1 MSGSHHCFL
10 AGFQRLLQR
19 PWRLYLAAELGK
31 PHYVNNIFDMHLR
44 ECDVLLANDVCLEV
58 SARAVVIS
66 VNLKMSPFDT
76 VPNMSVLV
84 DEPTLTGAKS

>member
-1 MSGSHHCFL
+1 
-10 AGFQRLLQR
+10 
-19 PWRLYLAAELGK
+19 
-31 PHYVNNIFDMHLR
+31 MHLR